1 MANKQVDIDIAII
14 GGGVSGVYS
23 AWKLK
28 RKFPDQKIVVF
39 EGSDHIGGRLLS
51 VKPPEIPNMTAE
63 LGGMRILETTQHLIV
78 NLIKALNAELPDNEK
93 ITTYPFPVDEPQ
105 NLAYLRGEYLR
116 LVDFVTNPG
125 KVPYNMS
132 FLEKGNG
139 PGTIIVNA
147 IEQIVPGITNPNL
160 SEADRRVMTRDAW
173 FDGVPLYKWGFW
185 NLLYRVISSEGYQ
198 FSMDAGGYDSTLVN
212 WNASD
217 AIPWYLS
224 DFGISPVYKGF
235 TNGFQQVPI
244 ALAELF
250 KKDQG
255 EIRLEQQLK
264 SFEYIDGQFTLHFAD
279 GQAITAGKLILAMP
293 RRALDLITPGS
304 ELLKQ
309 IQHLITSVTPRPLF
323 KLFTTYASPWWR
335 IAGYNGPDGKFVP
348 VQSGRSVTDLPV
360 RQTYYWPNSD
370 GSPAVTGRAMLLAS
384 YDDGNNIGFWDG
396 LRPQRSA
403 AWREGLSH
411 SKITDPYIGD
421 DDNKVNGKSGAPAA
435 GNLNQTWDEYKAPR
449 RMVNE
454 IARQLQQMH
463 GLDYTPLV
471 KSAAFRDW
479 GEDPYGGG
487 WNSWNIGIKSWE
499 IRDKITNPIT
509 GTPLYI
515 CGEAY
520 SDAQG
525 WVEGALQ
532 TAEIMLEKFEQG
544 SAAAV
549 KQTNNVSQLQPS

>member
-1 MANKQVDIDIAII
+1 MANEQIDIAII

-28 RKFPDQKIVVF
+28 KQFPNQKIVVF

-51 VKPPEIPNMTAE
+51 VKPPEIPYMTAE
-63 LGGMRILETTQHLIV
+63 LGGMRILENTQTLIV
-78 NLIKALNAELPDNEK
+78 DLIKTLNAELPAAEK
-93 ITTYPFPVDEPQ
+93 ITLYDFPVDEPQ

-116 LVDFVTNPG
+116 LVDFVTRPD

-147 IEQIVPGITNPNL
+147 IEQIVPGITNPDL
-160 SEADRRVMTRDAW
+160 SEEARRALCRETY
-173 FDGVPLYKWGFW
+173 FDGIPLYQWGFW

-224 DFGISPVYKGF
+224 DFGISPTYKGF

-250 KKDQG
+250 TKSGG
-255 EIRLEQQLK
+255 EVRLKQQLS
-264 SFEYIDGQFTLHFAD
+264 SFDYTAGQFTLHFANE
-279 GQAITAGKLILAMP
+279 QTITAGKLILAMP
-293 RRALDLITPGS
+293 RRALDLITPDS
-304 ELLKQ
+304 DLLKQ
-309 IQHLITSVTPRPLF
+309 IQPLISSVTPRPLF
-323 KLFTTYASPWWR
+323 KLFTTYANPWWR
-335 IAGYNGPDGKFVP
+335 IAGYTGPDGTFVP

-370 GSPAVTGRAMLLAS
+370 GSPSVNGRAMLLAS

-403 AWREGLSH
+403 AWKAGHSH
-411 SKITDPYIGD
+411 SKIADPFIGD
-421 DDNKVNGKSGAPAA
+421 DDTIKTNGKSVGPVT
-435 GNLNQTWDEYKAPR
+435 GHLNQTWEEYQAPR
-449 RMVNE
+449 RMVDE

-487 WNSWNIGIKSWE
+487 WNSWNIGVKSWE
-499 IRDKITNPIT
+499 VKDQITNPIQ

-520 SDAQG
+520 SDSQG

-532 TAEIMLEKFEQG
+532 TAEIMLGKFL
-544 SAAAV
+544 APTTNA
-549 KQTNNVSQLQPS
+549 KQTSNVSQLQPS

>member
-1 MANKQVDIDIAII
+1 MENNQIDIAII

-28 RKFPDQKIVVF
+28 QEYPDQKIVVF

-63 LGGMRILETTQHLIV
+63 LGGMRILENTQKLIV
-78 NLIKALNAELPDNEK
+78 NLIDTLNTLLPASEQ
-93 ITTYPFPVDEPQ
+93 ITLYDFPVDEPQ

-116 LVDFVTNPG
+116 LVDYVTRPD

-147 IEQIVPGITNPNL
+147 IEQIVPGITNTAL
-160 SEADRRVMTRDAW
+160 TEDQRREMAREAS
-173 FDGVPLYKWGFW
+173 FDGLPLYKWGFW

-212 WNASD
+212 WNACD

-224 DFGISPVYKGF
+224 DFGMTPQYKGF

-250 KKDQG
+250 EKDGG
-255 EIRLEQQLK
+255 EVRLDCPLRGFDYTDGTFTLTF
-264 SFEYIDGQFTLHFAD
+264 SDGQT
-279 GQAITAGKLILAMP
+279 ITAGKLILAMP
-293 RRALDLITPGS
+293 RRSLDLILPES
-304 ELLKQ
+304 PLLKQ
-309 IQHLITSVTPRPLF
+309 IQPLIKSVTPRPLF
-323 KLFTTYASPWWR
+323 KLFTTYANPWWR
-335 IAGYNGPDGKFVP
+335 VCGFTNAKGEFVP

-370 GSPAVTGRAMLLAS
+370 GTPAVNGRAMLLAS

-396 LRPQRSA
+396 LRPQRGE
-403 AWREGLSH
+403 AWRTGLSH
-411 SKITDPYIGD
+411 AQIADPFVGD
-421 DDNKVNGKSGAPAA
+421 DDKTENSVPEGQ
-435 GNLNQTWDEYKAPR
+435 LNQTWDEYKAPR
-449 RMVNE
+449 RMVAE
-454 IARQLQQMH
+454 VARQLQQMH

-487 WNSWNIGIKSWE
+487 WNSWNIGVRSWE
-499 IRDKITNPIT
+499 VRDQITNPIA

-520 SDAQG
+520 SDSQG

-532 TAEIMLEKFEQG
+532 TADIMLGKFLATPAKE
-544 SAAAV
+544 V
-549 KQTNNVSQLQPS
+549 KRELQPG

>member
-1 MANKQVDIDIAII
+1 MANEQIDIAIV

-28 RKFPDQKIVVF
+28 KQFPNQKIVVF

-51 VKPPEIPNMTAE
+51 VKPPEIPYMTAE
-63 LGGMRILETTQHLIV
+63 LGGMRILENTQKLIV
-78 NLIKALNAELPDNEK
+78 DLIDTLNEELPPEEK
-93 ITTYPFPVDEPQ
+93 ITLYDFPVDEPQ

-116 LVDFVTNPG
+116 LVDFVTRPD

-147 IEQIVPGITNPNL
+147 IEQIVPGITNPDL
-160 SEADRRVMTRDAW
+160 TEEERREMTREAS
-173 FDGVPLYKWGFW
+173 FDGVPLYQWGFW
-185 NLLYRVISSEGYQ
+185 NLLYRVISSEAYQ

-224 DFGISPVYKGF
+224 DFGISPKYKGF

-250 KKDQG
+250 EKDGG
-255 EIRLEQQLK
+255 EVRLEQQL
-264 SFEYIDGQFTLHFAD
+264 SGFEYTNGQFTLTFSNS
-279 GQAITAGKLILAMP
+279 QTIIAGKLILAMP
-293 RRALDLITPGS
+293 RRALDLVTPGS
-304 ELLKQ
+304 PLLQQ
-309 IQHLITSVTPRPLF
+309 IQPLIKSVTPRPLF
-323 KLFTTYASPWWR
+323 KLFTTYANPWWR
-335 IAGYNGPDGKFVP
+335 IAGYTTPDGQFVP

-360 RQTYYWPNSD
+360 RQTYYWPNSN
-370 GSPAVTGRAMLLAS
+370 GTPAVNGRAMLLAS

-396 LRPQRSA
+396 LRPQRSE
-403 AWREGLSH
+403 AWKAGRSH
-411 SKITDPYIGD
+411 AKIADPFIGD
-421 DDNKVNGKSGAPAA
+421 DDKKGATTPQ
-435 GNLNQTWDEYKAPR
+435 GQLNQTWDEYQAPR
-449 RMVNE
+449 RMVDE
-454 IARQLQQMH
+454 VARQLQQMH

-487 WNSWNIGIKSWE
+487 WNSWNIGVKSWE
-499 IRDKITNPIT
+499 VRDQITYPIA

-532 TAEIMLEKFEQG
+532 TAEIMLGKFL
-544 SAAAV
+544 SAQLANA
-549 KQTNNVSQLQPS
+549 KQANNVSQLQPS